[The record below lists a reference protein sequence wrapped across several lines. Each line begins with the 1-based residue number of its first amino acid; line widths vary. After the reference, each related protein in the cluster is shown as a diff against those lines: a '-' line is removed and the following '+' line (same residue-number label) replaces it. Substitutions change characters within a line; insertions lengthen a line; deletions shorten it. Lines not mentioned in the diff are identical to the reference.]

1 MEKYDIEKSS
11 FLKNPKLTKIV
22 LLLSGMM
29 TVMGGALISP
39 DLPKIQAYFTSVPS
53 IEVITPFVLTIVA
66 LSIIIFSPVTAK
78 LISKVSKRKIFLTS
92 LILYAIG
99 GTAGFYLN
107 NIWAIMISR
116 VLLGAAIGALM
127 PCTLILVSEYFQGRE
142 RNEFIG
148 ILTASMS
155 LGGMIFIS
163 ASGYLADIN
172 WRLPFL
178 IYMFSLVVLP
188 LAILFIPEP
197 KKIIEVTKAVKS
209 VKKVHLNLSIILVN
223 LLGFLSMVFL
233 YFMTV
238 QMPFYVQ
245 VLAIGTSFSSGII
258 IGTMNLF
265 QTFAGIL
272 LGKHIKLKPVQ
283 IVEICFLLE
292 SVGFIIIALAT
303 SAPILILGAIFCG
316 FGIGMMMASTNV
328 WITVVPPD
336 EERGKY
342 ISIFN
347 TLLYTGQFVSPLFA
361 MPIVNLFGYSAPYG
375 FFAQIGI
382 ICLIIVILIM
392 TTTFIS
398 AKKGKKNFFTVK
410 ELSNET

>member
-1 MEKYDIEKSS
+1 MERYDIEKSS

-39 DLPKIQAYFTSVPS
+39 DLPKIQAYFAAVPS

-66 LSIIIFSPVTAK
+66 LSIILFSPVTAK
-78 LISKVSKRKIFLTS
+78 LISKVSKRNIFLAS

-107 NIWAIMISR
+107 NIWAIIISR
-116 VLLGAAIGALM
+116 VLLGAAVGALTS
-127 PCTLILVSEYFQGRE
+127 CTLILASDYFHGNE

-148 ILTASMS
+148 ILTATMS
-155 LGGMIFIS
+155 IGGVIFIS
-163 ASGYLADIN
+163 ASGYLADIS

-178 IYMFSLVVLP
+178 IYLFSLVVLP

-197 KKIIEVTKAVKS
+197 KKIVEVTKAVKS
-209 VKKVHLNLSIILVN
+209 VKKVHLNLIILIN
-223 LLGFLSMVFL
+223 LLAFLSMVFL

-245 VLAIGTSFSSGII
+245 VLAIGTSFLSGII
-258 IGTMNLF
+258 IGTMNLL
-265 QTFAGIL
+265 QAFAGIL
-272 LGKHIKLKPVQ
+272 LGKHIKIKPVQ
-283 IVEICFLLE
+283 VVEIFFLLE
-292 SVGFIIIALAT
+292 SVGFIIISLAT
-303 SAPILILGAIFCG
+303 NPIILILGAIFCG
-316 FGIGMMMASTNV
+316 FGIGMMMASANM

-336 EERGKY
+336 EDRGKY
-342 ISIFN
+342 INILN
-347 TLLYTGQFVSPLFA
+347 TALYTGQFVSPLFA
-361 MPIVNLFGYSAPYG
+361 IPIVNLFGYSAPYG

-382 ICLIIVILIM
+382 LCLVIAILTIIYTVIS
-392 TTTFIS
+392 T
-398 AKKGKKNFFTVK
+398 KKGKKNFFTVN
-410 ELSNET
+410 ELSDEA